1 MQVNVEK
8 LSPVLMEF
16 QIEVPA
22 DQVSTEVDN
31 AYDSLRRTARVR
43 GFRKGKAPRQ
53 VLVQLYGPAVRADVA
68 RKLVDASLQKALSEK
83 AVVPL
88 TKPAVEPAELK
99 PKQSFSFKARFEV
112 RPDIEQVNWEGL
124 AARRKNTEV
133 SEEQIGAEIEKL
145 RQDLATE
152 EPVEGRAA
160 EKGDLA
166 SLKLAFE
173 IDGEEHKEEVD
184 KIEIG
189 AGRILSFLDEAI
201 VGMNAG
207 DKKEVEGSFADNHP
221 MEKLRGKK
229 SSFQVEVTELKKRV
243 LPEIDDEFAKDTE
256 HDNLEA
262 LRTALREKVQKRLQQ
277 ESEEEVAKQLVTDLC
292 AKNPIPV
299 PPSLVEQQ
307 ARMTAREL
315 QMMAQMS
322 GQKLEGDD
330 LQRRLMMDSE
340 MKVRAGL
347 LMAEIARAKGVT
359 VTEADI
365 EKGYEELAEQTGKN
379 VQKVKAEYRERS
391 KREMLIGMILE
402 DKVLNLMEGAAK
414 IDGP

>member
-8 LSPVLMEF
+8 LSPVLMEL

-22 DQVSTEVDN
+22 DQVSNEVN
-31 AYDSLRRTARVR
+31 AAYDQLRKTARVR

-68 RKLVDASLQKALSEK
+68 RKLMDSSLQKALSEK

-88 TKPAVEPAELK
+88 TKPSVEPVELK

-112 RPDIEQVNWEGL
+112 RPDIGAVSWEGL
-124 AARRKNTEV
+124 AARRRSAEPTEEMI
-133 SEEQIGAEIEKL
+133 SAEIEKL
-145 RQDLATE
+145 RQELATE
-152 EPVEGRAA
+152 EPIEGRPA

-166 SLKLAFE
+166 SLKLAFD
-173 IDGEEHKEEVD
+173 IDGEAHEEEVE

-189 AGRILSFLDEAI
+189 SGKILAFLDDAVPGMS
-201 VGMNAG
+201 VGE
-207 DKKEVEGSFADNHP
+207 KKEVEGSFADNHP
-221 MEKLRGKK
+221 MERLRGKK
-229 SSFQVEVTELKKRV
+229 STFKIELTELKKRV

-256 HDNLEA
+256 HDDLAA
-262 LRTALREKVQKRLQQ
+262 LRAALTAKVKRRLEQ
-277 ESEEEVAKQLVTDLC
+277 ENEEEVAKQLVTDLC
-292 AKNPIPV
+292 LKNPIPV

-315 QMMAQMS
+315 QQLAQMS
-322 GQKLEGDD
+322 GQRLEGDD
-330 LQRRLMMDSE
+330 LQRRILADSE
-340 MKVRAGL
+340 VKVRAGL
-347 LMAEIARAKGVT
+347 LMAEIARLNGIT
-359 VTEADI
+359 VNEQDI

-402 DKVLNLMEGAAK
+402 DKVLTLMEGAAK
-414 IDGP
+414 IEGP